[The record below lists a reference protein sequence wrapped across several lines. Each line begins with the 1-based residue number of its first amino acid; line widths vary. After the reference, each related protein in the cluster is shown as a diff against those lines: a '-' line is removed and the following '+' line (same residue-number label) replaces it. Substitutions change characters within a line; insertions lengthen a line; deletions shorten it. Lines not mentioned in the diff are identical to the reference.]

1 MDTCVCV
8 PECLSCSPEIITI
21 LFVNWPYPIQ
31 NKMLK
36 TNNRKHKTKHLREIP
51 VEVFL
56 DPFKN
61 LKLGIMIWNWPATK

>member
-1 MDTCVCV
+1 
-8 PECLSCSPEIITI
+8 
-21 LFVNWPYPIQ
+21 
-31 NKMLK
+31 MLK